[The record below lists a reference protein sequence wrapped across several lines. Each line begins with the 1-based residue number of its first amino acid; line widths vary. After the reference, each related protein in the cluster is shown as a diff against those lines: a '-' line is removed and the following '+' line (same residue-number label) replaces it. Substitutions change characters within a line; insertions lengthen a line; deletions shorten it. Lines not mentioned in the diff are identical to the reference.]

1 MSDQSWR
8 RNVYILFA
16 AQFMVT
22 TGLNCVNPFMPL
34 FMKGLGTLTDTDA
47 AFWGGLAMG
56 ASPLAMFLSA
66 PLWGIVADRWGRK
79 PMVLRAM
86 FGGGV
91 ILGLVG
97 LAPNI
102 YYVVAMRFTQGVFAG
117 TMAAAS
123 ALVASL
129 APRDKIPFAMG
140 LLMVSA
146 FGGSTVG
153 PLFGGFVADTLGARA
168 AFFVTGGL
176 ILSAAVMVL
185 AFVHEKFEAPPKG
198 QAASLASLWRLASS
212 REMLPLLAVMC
223 ALQIGPQM
231 LWPVIPL
238 VVREMAPQGMAASLA
253 GLALALMGVASAL
266 ASAAFSRFGAK
277 MGLRRILIYSCFGCA
292 ALYLPPVWA
301 ATVLQLIAFI
311 AFLGIFKGGLMASS
325 NSLIGLSVA
334 SAQHGLAY
342 GLGQSANSLGNG
354 LGPLIGG
361 SLASILGLRP
371 VFVASSV
378 LFLALGTAIALLMR
392 TAPRPATAGGAKPQ
406 PTSPPE

>member
-1 MSDQSWR
+1 MNDQSWR
-8 RNVYILFA
+8 RNVYIVFA

-34 FMKGLGTLTDTDA
+34 FVKGLSTLSDTQA

-56 ASPLAMFLSA
+56 ASPLAMFLTA

-86 FGGGV
+86 FGGGI
-91 ILGLVG
+91 ILGCVG
-97 LAPNI
+97 LAPNT
-102 YYVVAMRFTQGVFAG
+102 YYVVGMRFMQGVFAG

-129 APRDKIPFAMG
+129 APRDRIPFAMG

-146 FGGSTVG
+146 FGGSTAG
-153 PLFGGFVADTLGARA
+153 PLFGGFVADMLGLRA

-176 ILSAAVMVL
+176 IVTAGLMVL
-185 AFVHEKFEAPPKG
+185 AFVRERFEGPKTG
-198 QAASLASLWRLASS
+198 QAASLGGVWRLASS
-212 REMLPLLAVMC
+212 RQMLPLLAAMC

-253 GLALALMGVASAL
+253 GVALALMGTASAL
-266 ASAAFSRFGAK
+266 ASAAFSRFGAR
-277 MGLRRILIYSCFGCA
+277 MGLRRVLVYSCFGCA
-292 ALYLPPVWA
+292 ALYLPPIWA
-301 ATVLQLIAFI
+301 ATVVQLIAFI
-311 AFLGIFKGGLMASS
+311 ALVGIFKGGLMASS

-361 SLASILGLRP
+361 SLAGVLGLRP
-371 VFVASSV
+371 VFTAAAI
-378 LFLALGTAIALLMR
+378 LFLALGTAIALLPR
-392 TAPRPATAGGAKPQ
+392 TAARRAAAGGSRTQ
-406 PTSPPE
+406 PVSPPE